1 MAEGAILTVRRP
13 DGTPLCCEKLVVEPW
28 RHPVRQ
34 AGVMSTFD
42 MVANV
47 ILVTPLRHAETIFEQ
62 VVSGADA
69 DAGCMA
75 GISRLP
81 NEAGL
86 VYKVL
91 GSETEPVK
99 AKVRAFWDLVRRE
112 ATGAPVPAS
121 RIWG

>member
-1 MAEGAILTVRRP
+1 
-13 DGTPLCCEKLVVEPW
+13 
-28 RHPVRQ
+28 
-34 AGVMSTFD
+34 MSTFD

-47 ILVTPLRHAETIFEQ
+47 ILIASPRHAETIFEQ

-81 NEAGL
+81 NEMGL

-91 GSETEPVK
+91 GFGD
-99 AKVRAFWDLVRRE
+99 RACQGEGARVLGSGAAGSDRRAGVGVGVQDMGITDLAALTMRQ
-112 ATGAPVPAS
+112 AWAPEKLRSVS
-121 RIWG
+121 H